1 MYIPYKLSN
10 KVIEWKPKW
19 FYVENPW
26 ESVPAITPGPPIQ
39 WPKWNKKPV
48 NDSQIPELLS
58 KIANLRQKD
67 LTGVTVVF
75 DWMKKRI
82 LPLQAREMFGFQ
94 YQGITDSSRFLE
106 EEISDEEVFS
116 RIQRLLKN
124 IKDVS
129 VVPDTF
135 SATKPPKQVLI
146 RVVDL

>member
-1 MYIPYKLSN
+1 M
-10 KVIEWKPKW
+10 
-19 FYVENPW
+19 
-26 ESVPAITPGPPIQ
+26 
-39 WPKWNKKPV
+39 
-48 NDSQIPELLS
+48 
-58 KIANLRQKD
+58 
-67 LTGVTVVF
+67 F

-124 IKDVS
+124 VKDVL

-135 SATKPPKQVLI
+135 STANPLKHVLDKSS
-146 RVVDL
+146 RFVVIEYLTLV